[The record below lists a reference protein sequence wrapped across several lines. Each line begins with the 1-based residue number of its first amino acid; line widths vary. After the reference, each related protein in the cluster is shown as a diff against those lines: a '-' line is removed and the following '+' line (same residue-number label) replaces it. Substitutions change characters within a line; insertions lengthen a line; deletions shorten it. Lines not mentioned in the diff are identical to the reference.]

1 MFLKTI
7 AEHEASG
14 AIADIYK
21 HEQAK
26 FGFVMAATSCM
37 TARPDLLPLWEDFYG
52 KIKAGFSLSP
62 RDWRLITFIAAKH
75 VPSTYCAAVY
85 GKQLLQDL
93 GGRPAVLALLR
104 DYREAGLPARDV
116 AMLEF
121 TEIVARHASK
131 VTQATIDNLRG
142 VGFSDPQISD
152 IALCA
157 SLRCFMSRFYDAMG
171 AGPEAAFLDDDPDF
185 RAELTVGRP
194 LARNA

>member
-1 MFLKTI
+1 MFLKAI

-14 AIADIYK
+14 PIAVIYA
-21 HEQAK
+21 HEKEK
-26 FGFVMAATSCM
+26 FGFVMEATSCM
-37 TARPDLLPLWEDFYG
+37 TARADLLPLWEDFYG

-75 VPSTYCAAVY
+75 VPSTYCATVY

-93 GGRPAVLALLR
+93 GGRPAVLALLH
-104 DYREAGLPARDV
+104 DYREAGLSARDV

-121 TEIVARHASK
+121 AETVARHASK
-131 VTQATIDNLRG
+131 VTQATIDKLRG

-171 AGPEAAFLDDDPDF
+171 AGPEAAFLDEDPNF
-185 RAELTVGRP
+185 RAELAVGRP
-194 LARNA
+194 LVRSA